1 MEEIPMLNAEN
12 GAARVVSRPHDEASP
27 PQSGQGVRTAKS
39 VACLVFATA
48 MGVGACE
55 SSSNATGIVA
65 PLDLGMTSTVAP
77 YYTDGNLT
85 LYWEQQPVSLP
96 VRKGTGT
103 GKVVSPY
110 PAAPYILSSDY
121 QLEINYTVSN
131 LDSQDH
137 DVWVTIDPW
146 NEFVQYDPGVTIVSD
161 DETEPNLAGLL
172 TPVVLPAMSRIQG
185 TFTADDTHDLAAKLA
200 IAMEIMATPVKPNAT
215 FDQATLLNH
224 DFDTAFRT
232 NDGDPLMAPYI
243 PSVIAGLTGFNL
255 GLQSYEQMNV
265 AIEVTMQIIDNSGG
279 KLIPPGESG
288 TPVGPPA
295 THLKVP
301 GSVNL

>member
-12 GAARVVSRPHDEASP
+12 STARVVSRPHDEASAP
-27 PQSGQGVRTAKS
+27 HSRDGGRAAKCA
-39 VACLVFATA
+39 ACLLFAMA

-55 SSSNATGIVA
+55 SSTNATGIVA
-65 PLDLGMTSTVAP
+65 PLDVGMTSTVAP

-85 LYWEQQPVSLP
+85 IYWEQKPVSLP
-96 VRKGTGT
+96 VREGTGT
-103 GKVVSPY
+103 EKNVSPY
-110 PAAPYILSSDY
+110 PAAPYVLSSDY

-131 LDSQDH
+131 LDTQEH
-137 DVWVTIDPW
+137 DVWVTVDPW
-146 NEFVQYDPGVTIVSD
+146 NQFVQYDPGVTIVSD
-161 DETEPNLAGLL
+161 DETEPNLAGLA
-172 TPVVLPAMSRIQG
+172 TPVVLPAMSRVQG

-200 IAMEIMATPVKPNAT
+200 IAMAIMKQPVNPMATYS
-215 FDQATLLNH
+215 QATLLNH
-224 DFDTAFRT
+224 DFDTQYRT

-265 AIEVTMQIIDNSGG
+265 AIEVTMQIVDNSGG